1 METNT
6 QQERAKS
13 LEQQAREYLMQSNDP
28 IFTKYLQQLLPRI
41 QRQPEYVDQLQ
52 AELDKS
58 VEFWHQRQQINADRG
73 QETGTTAS
81 AAQYI
86 RQQAAG
92 VTETQ
97 TEELQPQLQPDGQ
110 FTGQQTPVAVAQTAA
125 PKKQNAEYLI
135 ATIALSVVGGIF
147 ILTALVLLGMYF
159 MNGWI
164 KGISLYVVS
173 LGVVLIAE
181 LLIHRKLPKLAQIFS
196 AIGVA
201 ALYLSTM
208 INMVS
213 LHNFGMIPAAVIIAV
228 ITVGTVLLSR
238 KRDSL
243 IHRLLAIAAC
253 WLCVYPLFGKT
264 LISETE
270 GVLILTL
277 IFVLSVLSVF
287 VPVRK
292 YHTASQ
298 LIQFVSTTILFPVT
312 VSCMISNQGM
322 PVWMTAAAFGIFF
335 LIAHL
340 ILVVQSN
347 YIVTEKQTGHA
358 VNENGL
364 TAIYIVF
371 LLIAGITTGTAMD
384 NYWRR
389 TEIDAYIGIIT
400 LTGLAFVAAVFA
412 GITIRTTWRKWLSCY
427 FFSFV
432 SVCAFSVI
440 ENNWPVLICFTALL
454 LVTKILTRFTDGGL
468 KVLDVILTTSYGILL
483 LANGKELPYAYL
495 LLAGTI
501 LSMFLVYGWTT
512 YQEIVLTF
520 ALAFYAAV
528 NLMPM
533 LKLPAF
539 SGILFVSI
547 LLFNNVKYMCGK
559 SILVYNVFVLIGQ
572 IGALIALANPV
583 YRNSYLTYLC
593 MFVFVLAYLVLT
605 LQEKYYK
612 SFKHRELIIMIFLT
626 YMALIVKTNV
636 PVINSVLIM
645 LIALVSVT
653 LGFLKKDKP
662 VRIYGLV
669 LSLGTCGKIA
679 LYDYW
684 GAPVLQKMILFFI
697 VGVIALMIAGIYII
711 LEKKTGNNEKA
722 DREG

>member
-81 AAQYI
+81 AAQQI

-173 LGVVLIAE
+173 LGVVLTAE

-208 INMVS
+208 INTVS
-213 LHNFGMIPAAVIIAV
+213 LHNFGMIPTAVIIAV

-322 PVWMTAAAFGIFF
+322 PVWMTAA
-335 LIAHL
+335 
-340 ILVVQSN
+340 
-347 YIVTEKQTGHA
+347 
-358 VNENGL
+358 
-364 TAIYIVF
+364 
-371 LLIAGITTGTAMD
+371 
-384 NYWRR
+384 
-389 TEIDAYIGIIT
+389 
-400 LTGLAFVAAVFA
+400 
-412 GITIRTTWRKWLSCY
+412 
-427 FFSFV
+427 
-432 SVCAFSVI
+432 
-440 ENNWPVLICFTALL
+440 
-454 LVTKILTRFTDGGL
+454 
-468 KVLDVILTTSYGILL
+468 
-483 LANGKELPYAYL
+483 
-495 LLAGTI
+495 
-501 LSMFLVYGWTT
+501 
-512 YQEIVLTF
+512 
-520 ALAFYAAV
+520 
-528 NLMPM
+528 
-533 LKLPAF
+533 
-539 SGILFVSI
+539 
-547 LLFNNVKYMCGK
+547 
-559 SILVYNVFVLIGQ
+559 
-572 IGALIALANPV
+572 
-583 YRNSYLTYLC
+583 
-593 MFVFVLAYLVLT
+593 
-605 LQEKYYK
+605 
-612 SFKHRELIIMIFLT
+612 
-626 YMALIVKTNV
+626 
-636 PVINSVLIM
+636 
-645 LIALVSVT
+645 
-653 LGFLKKDKP
+653 
-662 VRIYGLV
+662 
-669 LSLGTCGKIA
+669 
-679 LYDYW
+679 
-684 GAPVLQKMILFFI
+684 
-697 VGVIALMIAGIYII
+697 
-711 LEKKTGNNEKA
+711 
-722 DREG
+722 